1 MNIYKDSARLDKKD
15 ILVLIPPWRSPRL
28 IYSVMKRHI
37 PEEFGYLDYHYSPDL
52 VNPDAYL
59 TKKYFLEYVDSL
71 VSELKDLKKKKSR
84 NFYVYAESLG
94 TSLALVLSSK
104 IAVKKA
110 ILIAPGDNFAECFW
124 KSVET
129 RHVKEK
135 MARRGMTLD
144 ALKKIWSIVS
154 PDYYLNKRAGKTK
167 YHLKL
172 ASNDTAIPFE
182 NGINLVKIMKRKKMD
197 FEYDINNIPHITR
210 KDSVPHRL
218 TVWKE
223 CCLFPQGSLRFI
235 IDKKKF

>member
-110 ILIAPGDNFAECFW
+110 ILIAPGDVW
-124 KSVET
+124 YSVFFSKT
-129 RHVKEK
+129 CLH
-135 MARRGMTLD
+135 ARRLFSILD
-144 ALKKIWSIVS
+144 LTRWPLFHNGLK
-154 PDYYLNKRAGKTK
+154 
-167 YHLKL
+167 
-172 ASNDTAIPFE
+172 PFATF
-182 NGINLVKIMKRKKMD
+182 V
-197 FEYDINNIPHITR
+197 
-210 KDSVPHRL
+210 
-218 TVWKE
+218 
-223 CCLFPQGSLRFI
+223 LFVAA
-235 IDKKKF
+235 